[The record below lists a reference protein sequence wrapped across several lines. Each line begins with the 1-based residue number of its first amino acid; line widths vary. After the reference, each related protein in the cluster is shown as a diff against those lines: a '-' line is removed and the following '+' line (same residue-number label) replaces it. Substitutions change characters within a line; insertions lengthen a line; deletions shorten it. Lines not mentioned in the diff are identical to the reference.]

1 MWYICTTKYY
11 SAIKKTKIMPFCSN
25 MGGPRDYCTKCS
37 KPDKDKY
44 HIILLMQNLIKKIQ
58 MNSFSNRKR
67 LTHRKQIY
75 YYQTGKGGEE

>member
-1 MWYICTTKYY
+1 MD
-11 SAIKKTKIMPFCSN
+11 
-25 MGGPRDYCTKCS
+25 GPRVWQPEWSISEKERQISHDITYTQK
-37 KPDKDKY
+37 
-44 HIILLMQNLIKKIQ
+44 QTNRQTKKIQ